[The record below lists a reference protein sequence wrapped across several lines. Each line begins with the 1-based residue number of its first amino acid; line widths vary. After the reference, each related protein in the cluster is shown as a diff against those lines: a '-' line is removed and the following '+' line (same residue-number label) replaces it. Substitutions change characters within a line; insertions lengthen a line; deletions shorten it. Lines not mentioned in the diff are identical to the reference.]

1 MRTLTEG
8 TTRTVDA
15 DAPVARPYKL
25 AHLVI
30 RTARLAEMRA
40 FYLDVLGAEVVSEHE
55 GLYCGMTYDEEH
67 HRLALV
73 AIPEAPTT
81 EAGSTFS
88 AGVLNNN
95 EDTDLG
101 DLAFSASPGLEHVA
115 FTYATLSEL
124 VHSYVRLREHGITPA
139 FCVNHGPTV
148 SLYYEDPDAN
158 KVELQIDS
166 MTLDAADE
174 YLRSEVAMENVI
186 GWPFDP
192 EDLVARFEAG
202 EPINELALGIGKPDS
217 GA

>member
-1 MRTLTEG
+1 MRTLTDG
-8 TTRTVDA
+8 STRTVSP

-30 RTARLAEMRA
+30 RTGRLAEMRA

-55 GLYCGMTYDEEH
+55 GLFCGMTYDEEH

-73 AIPEAPTT
+73 AIPEAPAADRS
-81 EAGSTFS
+81 ETFS
-88 AGVLNNN
+88 AGVLNDNK
-95 EDTDLG
+95 DTDLG
-101 DLAFSASPGLEHVA
+101 DIAFSTAPGLEHVA
-115 FTYATLSEL
+115 FTYATLAEL
-124 VHSYVRLREHGITPA
+124 VHTYVRLREHGIVPA
-139 FCVNHGPTV
+139 FSVNHGPTV

-174 YLRSEVAMENVI
+174 YLRSELAQANVI

-192 EDLVARFEAG
+192 EELVRRFEAG
-202 EPINELALGIGKPDS
+202 EPINELAVGIGKPVD
-217 GA
+217 A